1 MKIAQISEPGA
12 IRLLEV
18 DDPIPG
24 AGQVLLKVL
33 ACGICGSD
41 LNAWRGVP
49 GIEYPLAPGLPG
61 HEVWGEIVEL
71 GPGVDA
77 SLGLL
82 PGRKATGLFQA
93 GFAEY
98 AVSNADELVAI
109 PPSFGDDPLLG
120 EPLACAA
127 NIVRRT
133 QWRDDDILAVVG
145 FGYMAALVVLLL
157 FAERPGRWVAISRRA
172 ESRAIA
178 MKLGAEAAVDFQDVP
193 TDWWDKHSVVLEC
206 AGVQQTLDYATWL
219 TAYGGRLVVAG
230 YHADGPRTVNMQS
243 WNWKG
248 IDVVNAHERQP
259 RAYLQGLSEGLRL
272 VGSYKLGIGRLLSHR
287 WPLGQLELAF
297 RTAMNRPPGYV
308 KGMVLPWSA

>member
-1 MKIAQISEPGA
+1 MNVAQISEPGA
-12 IRLLEV
+12 LRLLQA

-24 AGQVLLKVL
+24 REQVLLKVL

-71 GPGVDA
+71 GPGVDP
-77 SLGLL
+77 SFGLL
-82 PGRKATGLFQA
+82 PGRKVTGLVQA
-93 GFAEY
+93 GFAQY
-98 AVSNADELVAI
+98 AATRADELMVI
-109 PPSFGDDPLLG
+109 PANMGDSPLLG

-127 NIVRRT
+127 NIVRRM
-133 QWRDDDILAVVG
+133 QWRDNDILAVVG
-145 FGYMAALVVLLL
+145 FGYIAALVVLLL
-157 FAERPGRWVAISRRA
+157 YAERPGRWVAISRRP
-172 ESRAIA
+172 ESRALA
-178 MKLGAEAAVDFQDVP
+178 MTLGARAAVDFHEVP

-230 YHADGPRTVNMQS
+230 YHADGPRTINMQN

-272 VGSYKLGIGRLLSHR
+272 VGNYNINLGRLLSHR
-287 WPLGQLELAF
+287 WRLDELELAF
-297 RTAMNRPPGYV
+297 RTAIDRPPGYV
-308 KGMVLPWSA
+308 KGLVLPWSA